1 MIDLEAYF
9 RRVGYRGPRDAT
21 LETLRELHRLQPQ
34 AIAFE
39 NLDPLLKRPV
49 RLDAAS
55 LEQKMLRDGR
65 GGYCFEQNL
74 LFAHALRAMG
84 FKVTEL
90 AARVLW
96 SVPPGVT
103 TPRVHMLL
111 LVRLDGERYLTD
123 AGFGGN
129 VLTAPLR
136 LDSEGEQATPH
147 EPFQVLRDGDHYVVQ
162 FKMRDAWVKLY
173 RFDLSEQL
181 QPDHEQGN
189 WFVST
194 HPKSIFVN
202 QLMAAR
208 AEPDRRY
215 ALGNNALSIHKR
227 DGTTE
232 KQVLRNGPEL
242 RDALGD
248 LFKIRLAGLDG
259 LDAALA
265 RLADNPASGSNP

>member
-1 MIDLEAYF
+1 VIDLAAYF
-9 RRVGYRGPRDAT
+9 VRIGYDGARIPT

-49 RLDAAS
+49 RLDAPS
-55 LEQKMLRDGR
+55 LEEKMVHGGR
-65 GGYCFEQNL
+65 GGYCFEQNI
-74 LFAHALRAMG
+74 LFAHALRAIG

-96 SVPPGVT
+96 NVPAGVT

-111 LVRLDGERYLTD
+111 LVDIDGQRYLTD

-129 VLTAPLR
+129 VLTSPLL
-136 LDSEGEQATPH
+136 LDSTQEQATPH
-147 EPFQVLRDGDHYVVQ
+147 EPFQVLKNGDRYLLQ
-162 FKMRDAWVKLY
+162 FKMRDVWVKLY

-181 QPDHEQGN
+181 LPDHEQGN

-194 HPKSIFVN
+194 HPHSIFVN
-202 QLMAAR
+202 GLLAAR

-215 ALGNNALSIHKR
+215 ALGNNELSVHILN
-227 DGTTE
+227 GATE
-232 KQVLRNGPEL
+232 KRTLNTVPEM
-242 RDALGD
+242 RDALTD
-248 LFKIRLAGLDG
+248 LFRLRLAGLDG

-265 RLADNPASGSNP
+265 RLTGGTA

>member
-1 MIDLEAYF
+1 MIDLAAYF
-9 RRVGYRGPRDAT
+9 KKVAYGGPKTPNA
-21 LETLRELHRLQPQ
+21 ETLQALHYLQPQ

-39 NLDPLLKRPV
+39 NLDPLLGRTV

-55 LEQKMLRDGR
+55 LQRKLLHNGR
-65 GGYCFEQNL
+65 GGYCYEQNL
-74 LFAHALRAMG
+74 LFAHALRAIG
-84 FKVTEL
+84 FNVIEL

-96 SVPPGVT
+96 NVPAGAA

-111 LVRLDGERYLTD
+111 SVELDGRRYLTD

-129 VLTAPLR
+129 VLTAPLL
-136 LDSEGEQATPH
+136 LDSVDEQATPH
-147 EPFQVLRDGDHYVVQ
+147 EPFQVLKDGDKYVLQ

-181 QPDHEQGN
+181 MPDHEQGN

-194 HPKSIFVN
+194 FPDSIFVN
-202 QLMAAR
+202 GLIAAR

-215 ALGNNALSIHKR
+215 ALGNNQLSVHIHH
-227 DGTTE
+227 GATE
-232 KQVLRNGPEL
+232 KRTLQSVPEM
-242 RDALGD
+242 RDALTD
-248 LFKIRLAGLDG
+248 LFKLRLAGLDG

-265 RLADNPASGSNP
+265 RLI

>member
-1 MIDLEAYF
+1 MIDLNAYCT
-9 RRVGYRGPRDAT
+9 RIGYDGPRTPT
-21 LETLRELHRLQPQ
+21 LETLRELHLLQPQ

-55 LEQKMLRDGR
+55 LEQKMLHGGR

-74 LFAHALRAMG
+74 LFAHVLRAIG
-84 FKVTEL
+84 FNVTEL

-96 SVPPGVT
+96 NVPPGVS

-111 LVRLDGERYLTD
+111 AVDVDGQRYLTD

-129 VLTAPLR
+129 VLTGPLL
-136 LDSEGEQATPH
+136 LDALQEQATPH
-147 EPFQVLRDGDHYVVQ
+147 ESFQVLKDDDKYILQ
-162 FKMRDAWVKLY
+162 FKMRGDWVKLY

-181 QPDHEQGN
+181 LTDHEQGN

-194 HPKSIFVN
+194 HPHSIFVN
-202 QLMAAR
+202 GLLAAR
-208 AEPDRRY
+208 AEPGRRY
-215 ALGNNALSIHKR
+215 ALGNNELSVHILNGASEKR
-227 DGTTE
+227 TLKTVGE
-232 KQVLRNGPEL
+232 M
-242 RDALGD
+242 RDALTD
-248 LFKIRLAGLDG
+248 LFKLRLAGLDG

-265 RLADNPASGSNP
+265 RLTGGA